1 MSEARGDARR
11 VNGATLS
18 VGLGIFTGQVR
29 PVTASVAREY
39 ADLLGLAE
47 VAEDAGFDSFWVS
60 EHHFA
65 ADSYLPSVLPMLAAV
80 AARTTR
86 LKLGTAVVL
95 APFHHPL
102 RLAEDAAVVDQISD
116 GRLAAVGLGLGWRD
130 EEFRAFGSPRSERGA
145 RLEEIVQILR
155 LAWSGERFSFRG
167 PHYRCDRV
175 RVTPTPAHPIPIWI
189 GGSVASS
196 IRRAGRIGDGF
207 VASKTA
213 IDSLRMMFRTATEA
227 GSRERFTVAAML
239 DAWVGKPGELVL
251 RGFWHKTDMYQAW
264 REGQDVDGR
273 DVRLPD
279 DLTRGAPDLLFGEPS
294 HLIEKLRPYAEL
306 EPSRPLT
313 LIVRLHYPGANAAS
327 VASAVRRF
335 GSEVLPRL
343 RDTRASALASRPRAS
358 SGET

>member
-1 MSEARGDARR
+1 M
-11 VNGATLS
+11 NGSTLE
-18 VGLGIFTGQVR
+18 VGIGIFTGQVR

-39 ADLLGLAE
+39 ADLLALAE
-47 VAEDAGFDSFWVS
+47 NAEDAGFDSLWVS

-65 ADSYLPSVLPMLAAV
+65 ADSYLPSVMPMLAAV

-102 RLAEDAAVVDQISD
+102 RLAEDAAVVDQISG

-130 EEFRAFGSPRSERGA
+130 EEFRAFGSPRTERAA

-155 LAWSGERFSFRG
+155 LAWSGECFSFRG
-167 PHYRCDRV
+167 LHYRCDRV
-175 RVTPTPAHPIPIWI
+175 RVTPKPAHRIPIWI

-213 IDSLRMMFRTATEA
+213 LDGLRTMFRTAAEA
-227 GSRERFTVAAML
+227 DSTERFTVAAML
-239 DAWVGKPGELVL
+239 DAWVGEPDEQVL

-264 REGQDVDGR
+264 REGLDVDGR
-273 DVRLPD
+273 EVRLPD
-279 DLTRGAPDLLFGEPS
+279 DITRATPDLLFGEPS
-294 HLIEKLRPYAEL
+294 RLIEQLRPYAEL
-306 EPSRPLT
+306 EPSRQLT
-313 LIVRLHYPGANAAS
+313 LIVRLHYPGADAAS

-335 GSEVLPRL
+335 GSEVLPHL
-343 RDTRASALASRPRAS
+343 RQARAAALASRPRAS
-358 SGET
+358 SNET